1 MLPSTTAA
9 DGPAEMIWPAILACA
24 PAPMDVVPTTIPP
37 SGALIIDWA
46 AIGAGV
52 VGGLGGRA

>member
-1 MLPSTTAA
+1 MLPSMTAA
-9 DGPAEMIWPAILACA
+9 DGPAEMIWPEMLACA
-24 PAPMDVVPTTIPP
+24 PGPMDVVPTIMPP
-37 SGALIIDWA
+37 SGALTIDWA

>member
-9 DGPAEMIWPAILACA
+9 DGPAEMTWPEMLACA
-24 PAPMDVVPTTIPP
+24 PGLMDVVPTTMPP
-37 SGALIIDWA
+37 FEALTIDWA
-46 AIGAGV
+46 ASGAGV